1 MKTDDLIAMLATN
14 AEPVVPAAP
23 VRQYAPALGAG
34 VAGSMLV
41 MLFVLD
47 LGFRPDMGQAILL
60 PMFWIKLA
68 FPLATGFLALAVVS
82 RLARPGMPL
91 GIWPATL
98 ILPTTVI
105 WVLAGLSIA
114 RAQPAEAANLVS
126 GISWQVCTFYI
137 TAIALPPFVAAM
149 WAMRGMAPTRLVLSG
164 AAAGLLAGAIGAAV
178 YALYCPEME
187 PVFLGIWY
195 LLGMLV
201 PAAIGAALGRWILRW

>member
-1 MKTDDLIAMLATN
+1 MSGPTVRSGDRGFRYTL
-14 AEPVVPAAP
+14 VAP
-23 VRQYAPALGAG
+23 
-34 VAGSMLV
+34 SI
-41 MLFVLD
+41 FVLLLIGVFPIIYLLMVSFQGLTMTD
-47 LGFRPDMGQAILL
+47 NDTSFQGLLNFRALL
-60 PMFWIKLA
+60 DD
-68 FPLATGFLALAVVS
+68 T
-82 RLARPGMPL
+82 RLWQSLMH
-91 GIWPATL
+91 
-98 ILPTTVI
+98 TV
-105 WVLAGLSIA
+105 
-114 RAQPAEAANLVS
+114 
-126 GISWQVCTFYI
+126 FF